1 MSEGDKL
8 SQICIDYTTLVSS
21 SQNSDTQLFKHCNL
35 QVICIV
41 DNVIPSLDND
51 LLRSYLIK
59 IKFPKSQ
66 ALSFMLIINIQL
78 KILIKNDNKE
88 FKKARKFY
96 RINRTV

>member
-1 MSEGDKL
+1 MSEGEKL

-21 SQNSDTQLFKHCNL
+21 SQNSDTQLFEHYNL

-51 LLRSYLIK
+51 LLCSYLIK

-88 FKKARKFY
+88 FKKS
-96 RINRTV
+96 